1 MATFLRHP
9 ESTVRHDKNHVG
21 WMWGFLHFFD
31 FHHHLHV
38 RKMLT
43 DKKHT
48 DGRHS
53 QGTKD
58 TNLKQN
64 VPLSGEEHELLLSE
78 ADISMDDKVNAKIK
92 NSASSRIKSLI
103 SKKMSKK
110 RDKKKKTSPLASK
123 LQRTLSI
130 HYLECNDYVLSD
142 ELSSD
147 SEASTVESNS
157 CEDESCTSSGPATPM
172 WEDFDGARQ
181 FEAYG
186 IVSTISHAGHN
197 QLNEIGNQF
206 VENQVVLTEK
216 LTQAKDAWIK
226 LKSLKY
232 DTKGQSADVAVYQSK
247 DFSDM
252 LDLFNTNKELFQQ
265 ISQDPNS
272 VFIHHL
278 PEKHA
283 SSSEMALTKSG
294 SFPGTALSGKKRSG
308 LSRFKREGEGG
319 DSGNSRES
327 QADNSASVSSTND
340 NSLQHGAPRAHM
352 QFGFLK
358 PEHAAMNSSGTNSNL
373 ESLLASPRGFN
384 NQMDA
389 VAVSSRFKGLKQ
401 RIQDLIQETKKEQ
414 QRISMDGLLHKIP
427 YGRKVSEKDER
438 HNLWDGLAPEK
449 AFSANSKHYSRG
461 FRRSR
466 SLTESLESYS
476 RLLESVSFSE
486 YDHKVSENVKG
497 ERHILGDGLVPEKPL
512 SANSKH
518 YSSSF
523 RRSRSLTES
532 LESYGRLLD
541 SVSFR
546 ESTRLPE
553 ELGLVQEDP
562 VMQNK
567 KNPRTLGRI
576 LSNPEYGSY
585 LQTKVLLTGDGAVNP
600 VGSYVPKPIDS
611 IIPEEECKETN
622 MLSPH
627 ALASETIDGGLEEI
641 ATMNELDQNQKGISK
656 DLVHVEEAGDGLVSV
671 EHMLRA
677 NHGDIADGNSEK
689 EMSVNALDQSSQPD
703 AMDDLKGE
711 QNSYSVINEQE
722 VTIEEEPCNKQTKPS
737 PISDLNSCIEEEP
750 VCPAKY
756 SAIEGGSELSIGGIL
771 CQAPIAHLDQDNE
784 LDVIERDTTKTQLQS
799 AVADGD
805 AFYVQVSK
813 KDEAEFKYV
822 KDLLKKSEFSGQSL
836 PREFYSPYPE
846 VHHSL
851 LQKDTKCSN
860 HDTDIATDDHEMSLD
875 HQLRF
880 DLINEVLADIYV
892 RSFSYWP
899 GFMHFNSRTRPMPTG
914 YHILEEVWENISWHL
929 GSQTL
934 HASQNLDSINARDFT
949 ANDGWMNLRWD
960 AECVALELEALLLDD
975 LVHEAVLDYNGL
987 LISS

>member
-1 MATFLRHP
+1 MPTFLRHQ
-9 ESTVRHDKNHVG
+9 ESTLRYDKNHTG

-43 DKKHT
+43 DRKHT

-53 QGTKD
+53 RGDKD

-64 VPLSGEEHELLLSE
+64 VPRSGEEHELLLSE
-78 ADISMDDKVNAKIK
+78 ADIMMEDKVNAKIK
-92 NSASSRIKSLI
+92 SSASSRIKSLI

-142 ELSSD
+142 EISSD

-157 CEDESCTSSGPATPM
+157 CENESCTGSAPATPT
-172 WEDFDGARQ
+172 WEDFDGAGQ

-186 IVSTISHAGHN
+186 IVSNISHARHN
-197 QLNEIGNQF
+197 QLNELGSQF
-206 VENQVVLTEK
+206 IENQVVLTEK

-226 LKSLKY
+226 LKSSKS
-232 DTKGQSADVAVYQSK
+232 DTKGQSTDVAVYQSK

-252 LDLFNTNKELFQQ
+252 LDLFNTNKELFYQ

-272 VFIHHL
+272 VFVNHL

-283 SSSEMALTKSG
+283 SSSEMALTRSG
-294 SFPGTALSGKKRSG
+294 SFPGTALSGKKRGG

-319 DSGNSRES
+319 DSGNSRGS
-327 QADNSASVSSTND
+327 QADNLASVSSTND
-340 NSLQHGAPRAHM
+340 NSLQHKAPRAHM
-352 QFGFLK
+352 QFGILK

-373 ESLLASPRGFN
+373 DSLFASPHGLN

-389 VAVSSRFKGLKQ
+389 VAVSGRFKGLKQ
-401 RIQDLIQETKKEQ
+401 RIQDIIQETKKEQ

-427 YGRKVSEKDER
+427 YGRKVSKRDER
-438 HNLWDGLAPEK
+438 HNLWDGPAPENS
-449 AFSANSKHYSRG
+449 FSANSKHYSRG
-461 FRRSR
+461 FQRSR
-466 SLTESLESYS
+466 SLSDSLESYS
-476 RLLESVSFSE
+476 RLLESVSFRE
-486 YDHKVSENVKG
+486 YDHKVSENVNG
-497 ERHILGDGLVPEKPL
+497 ERHTLGDGLAPEKPL
-512 SANSKH
+512 SANGKH
-518 YSSSF
+518 YS
-523 RRSRSLTES
+523 RRVWRSRSLSES
-532 LESYGRLLD
+532 FESYSRLLE

-546 ESTRLPE
+546 ESTRLPD
-553 ELGLVQEDP
+553 ELRLVQEDP
-562 VMQNK
+562 VMQDK

-600 VGSYVPKPIDS
+600 VGSYVPKHTYS
-611 IIPEEECKETN
+611 IIPAVECKETN

-627 ALASETIDGGLEEI
+627 TLASETIDGGLEEI
-641 ATMNELDQNQKGISK
+641 AAMNELDQNPKGISK
-656 DLVHVEEAGDGLVSV
+656 DLVDVEEAEDGHISV
-671 EHMLRA
+671 EHSLRV
-677 NHGDIADGNSEK
+677 NGGDIADGNSEK
-689 EMSVNALDQSSQPD
+689 EMLVNALDQSSQPD
-703 AMDDLKGE
+703 AIDDLKGE
-711 QNSYSVINEQE
+711 QSSYSFINEQE
-722 VTIEEEPCNKQTKPS
+722 VTIKEEPCNKQTKPS
-737 PISDLNSCIEEEP
+737 PISDLNSCIEEET

-756 SAIEGGSELSIGGIL
+756 SAIEGGSELRIGGIL
-771 CQAPIAHLDQDNE
+771 CEGSNVQSDKDNE
-784 LDVIERDTTKTQLQS
+784 VDVTETDATKTQLQS
-799 AVADGD
+799 AVAVAD
-805 AFYVQVSK
+805 AFYVEVDK
-813 KDEAEFKYV
+813 KDEAEFMYV
-822 KDLLKKSEFSGQSL
+822 RDLLKKSEFSGQNL

-851 LQKDTKCSN
+851 LHTDTKHSS
-860 HDTDIATDDHEMSLD
+860 HESADIATDDPEMSLD

-899 GFMHFNSRTRPMPTG
+899 GFMHFNSRTRPMPSG

-929 GSQTL
+929 GSQTQ
-934 HASQNLDSINARDFT
+934 HTSQNLDSIIARDFT
-949 ANDGWMNLRWD
+949 TNDGWMNLRWD
-960 AECVALELEALLLDD
+960 AECVALELEALLFDD
-975 LVHEAVLDYNGL
+975 LLHEAVLD
-987 LISS
+987 